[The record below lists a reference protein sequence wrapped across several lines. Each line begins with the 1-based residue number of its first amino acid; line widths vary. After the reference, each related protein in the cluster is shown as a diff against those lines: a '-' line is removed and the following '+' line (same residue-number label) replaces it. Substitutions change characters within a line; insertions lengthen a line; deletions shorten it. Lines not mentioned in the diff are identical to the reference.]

1 MELLLKSTTLRR
13 VIMVFAL
20 AGTLGFAPPRAHAE
34 PVSMIILAPLALKAA
49 NMASPYLIDWMTN
62 TGGQFILI
70 GKDIVDIFNLPLG
83 VIQCTLGAPFGFFSN
98 GLGNIGAGFVAPFKL
113 VVDVLMLPLTFFGFK
128 LGNG

>member
-1 MELLLKSTTLRR
+1 MA
-13 VIMVFAL
+13 FAL
-20 AGTLGFAPPRAHAE
+20 AGTLSFSAPRAHAE

-49 NMASPYLIDWMTN
+49 NMASPYVIEWLTN

-70 GKDIVDIFNLPLG
+70 GRDIVDIFNLPLG
-83 VIQCTLGAPFGFFSN
+83 VVQCTLGAPFGFFSS
-98 GLGNIGAGFVAPFKL
+98 GLGNIGSGVVAPFKL